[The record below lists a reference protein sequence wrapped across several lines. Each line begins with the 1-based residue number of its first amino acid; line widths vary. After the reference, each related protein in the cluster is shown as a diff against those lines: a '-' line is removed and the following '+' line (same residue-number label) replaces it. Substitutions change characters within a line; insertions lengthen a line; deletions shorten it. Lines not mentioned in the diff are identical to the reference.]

1 MQSSINTSS
10 QKGLLG
16 SCLLSTAYFPPVE
29 YFAALANS
37 NRVIIEK
44 CEMFQ
49 KQSYRT
55 RCHIYGA
62 NGLLVLTIPV
72 RRNISEEAVGVQNEA
87 EGKLQAESHSRP
99 SHKLLIDN
107 IAIDYSKP
115 WLQQH
120 KRAIDAAYMNTPF
133 FEYYRDDIFDVLSS
147 GEESLF
153 NLNLKL
159 IELFKEFIGIS
170 APIGFTAE
178 WSATPDSVLDLR
190 DAIHPK
196 SKKEDMLDRL
206 QIKKPYYQVFTNKQG
221 FIPNLSV
228 LDLLCNEGP
237 NAISFLKAKSYR

>member
-16 SCLLSTAYFPPVE
+16 NCLLSTAYLPPVE
-29 YFAALANS
+29 YFAAMANS

-72 RRNISEEAVGVQNEA
+72 KRNSVVPDGVA
-87 EGKLQAESHSRP
+87 EGRP
-99 SHKLLIDN
+99 SHKVFIED

-133 FEYYRDDIFDVLSS
+133 FEYYRDDIFGVLSS

-170 APIGFTAE
+170 VPVEFTTE
-178 WSATPDSVLDLR
+178 WSANPNSVLDLR

-196 SKKEDMLDRL
+196 SKNEDMLDRL

-228 LDLLCNEGP
+228 LDLLCCEGP
-237 NAISFLKAKSYR
+237 NAISFLKANSYR

>member
-29 YFAALANS
+29 YFAAMANS

-87 EGKLQAESHSRP
+87 EGQLQAESHSRP

-133 FEYYRDDIFDVLSS
+133 FEYYRDDIFEVLSS

-170 APIGFTAE
+170 APIEFTAE

-196 SKKEDMLDRL
+196 SKNEDMLDRL

>member
-16 SCLLSTAYFPPVE
+16 NCLLSTAYLPPVE
-29 YFAALANS
+29 YFAAMANS

-72 RRNISEEAVGVQNEA
+72 KRNSVVQDGVEE
-87 EGKLQAESHSRP
+87 SRP
-99 SHKLLIDN
+99 SHKVFIED

-133 FEYYRDDIFDVLSS
+133 FEYYRDDIFEVLSS

-159 IELFKEFIGIS
+159 IELFKEFIGLS
-170 APIGFTAE
+170 VPVEFTAE
-178 WSATPDSVLDLR
+178 WNANPNSVLDLR

-196 SKKEDMLDRL
+196 SKNEDMLDRL

-228 LDLLCNEGP
+228 LDLLCCEGP